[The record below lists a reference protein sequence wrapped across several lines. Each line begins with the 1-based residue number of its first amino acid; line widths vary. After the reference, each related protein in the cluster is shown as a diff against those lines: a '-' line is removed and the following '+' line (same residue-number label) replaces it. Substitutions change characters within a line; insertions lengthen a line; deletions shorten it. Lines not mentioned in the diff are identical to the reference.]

1 MTTERKEERTAKFNR
16 SKQAKRKQKNK
27 KYRKEKRENNN
38 EFDYTRVSRDTNK
51 FR

>member
-1 MTTERKEERTAKFNR
+1 MTTERKAERTARFNR
-16 SKQAKRKQKNK
+16 TKKTKHKQKNK

-38 EFDYTRVSRDTNK
+38 ELDYTRVSRDTNR

>member
-1 MTTERKEERTAKFNR
+1 MTIERKAERTAKFNK
-16 SKQAKRKQKNK
+16 SKQSKHKQKNK

-38 EFDYTRVSRDTNK
+38 EFDYTRVSRDTNR

>member
-1 MTTERKEERTAKFNR
+1 VTIERKAERTARFNKNKK
-16 SKQAKRKQKNK
+16 SKHKQKNK

-38 EFDYTRVSRDTNK
+38 EFDYTRVSRDTNR